1 MLEWYLGQIIRNR
14 WRTSYYLIRH
24 GLNMAETNPSDGSSS
39 HSMISIEADKSYY
52 WCRCGLSS
60 KQPFCDGS
68 HKGGL
73 FKSVKYLAKSNKEV
87 WFCGC
92 KRTKHQPFCDGS
104 HSKP

>member
-1 MLEWYLGQIIRNR
+1 MPNPV
-14 WRTSYYLIRH
+14 SS
-24 GLNMAETNPSDGSSS
+24 LNGPYKFKVEK
-39 HSMISIEADKSYY
+39 DKTYF
-52 WCRCGLSS
+52 WCSCGLSN

-68 HKGGL
+68 HSKEKL
-73 FKSVKYLAKSNKEV
+73 FESVKYLAKSNKEV